1 MHNEKDILHDCNHPD
16 SFPFSYI
23 CESPGGGITNLLL
36 DIGDGPVAYRSKLKW
51 NRYNLIDKLLDN
63 WWYLIITLYMLSSP
77 LRFVFIG
84 LLLYRLVALPIVH
97 LTKNESLYIIFPNVL
112 EWLFYL
118 FIIWPSF
125 ANSLAAFVFCLTIS
139 LIVEWNTHIGKTSL
153 IAKTIF
159 RTNMKWKK

>member
-1 MHNEKDILHDCNHPD
+1 MRKIYYMIAITRIA
-16 SFPFSYI
+16 SPFLI
-23 CESPGGGITNLLL
+23 FVSPLVGGITNLLL

-51 NRYNLIDKLLDN
+51 GRYNLIDKLLDN

-77 LRFVFIG
+77 LRFVFMG
-84 LLLYRLVALPIVH
+84 LLLYRLLALPIVH
-97 LTKNESLYIIFPNVL
+97 LTKNERLYIIFPNVL

-118 FIIWPSF
+118 FIIWPSS
-125 ANSLAAFVFCLTIS
+125 ANSLAAFVFCLAIS

-159 RTNMKWKK
+159 RTNMKWKI